1 MLYQRNLHIRI
12 PLAMEREVIEAQYNK
27 KTEETITR
35 IKRNQSVNNYQKAS
49 HQHLGPFFVGSLL
62 AIAEKSSMNGFGTSG
77 GLVHSIVRSQSE
89 LENKNIKMLSPGEN

>member
-35 IKRNQSVNNYQKAS
+35 ITRIKRNQSVNNYQKAS
-49 HQHLGPFFVGSLL
+49 HQHLGPFLVWVLLLGRFLQLQRSL
-62 AIAEKSSMNGFGTSG
+62 A
-77 GLVHSIVRSQSE
+77 
-89 LENKNIKMLSPGEN
+89 